1 MMVLLFMIGLGL
13 SSQAQIPIVGT
24 IVSKVIKAIDLKVQR
39 MQNETIWLQHAQAAA
54 EQALSKSKL
63 AEITSWQQMQEELYE
78 GYFDELKQAKKSI
91 TGLSQVKRIVS
102 LQAQVVAE
110 YNRFGKEASF
120 KHDYD
125 ALLAGSLDIL
135 ATLQD
140 VIGAGMSVKDSD
152 RIMMITA
159 LRDAMNQCVKNIKSL
174 NEQQVRSAAA
184 NARLKADL
192 QFVKRL
198 NGIQ

>member
-1 MMVLLFMIGLGL
+1 MFLFMVALGM

-78 GYFDELKQAKKSI
+78 GYFDELKQTKKSI

-110 YNRFGKEASF
+110 YNRFGKEASL
-120 KHDYD
+120 KPDYD

-140 VIGAGMSVKDSD
+140 VIGAGMSMKDSD
-152 RIMMITA
+152 RIMMITT